1 MINTRL
7 ATERDKEGWNRVAYE
22 SPEATYAH
30 TWEWK
35 EVIEEGLGLESICL
49 VAEDKGEI
57 IGTYPAFIRPKFELS
72 KNWKVIHR
80 LTNKFQVLWSPLD
93 TTWDYGGPCIMP
105 NIDVAALKNFVADM
119 EKQAKKHYVTDIRV
133 SPFYN
138 NNYLTEILNIND
150 YRISPRLTS
159 IIDLTKSE
167 KELWRAIKKNARRYI
182 NKPKREGVTV
192 SEQTNEVGLK
202 KFYTCMQELNK
213 NSVEPIYIPSYSF
226 YKLMLDTLKPK
237 NMIKIHN
244 VLYDGTV
251 IGGGIGIYF
260 KDIVT
265 FRYAKIVEKYR
276 DLHPHYLLHW
286 VRIKE
291 SKDLG
296 YTYID
301 LGGIPSDTN
310 SGIYFFK
317 TRWGGEIKNI
327 DWYVKDVLFKK
338 VRDAK
343 RKIIRGGFFGG
354 YSYRTVKQ

>member
-1 MINTRL
+1 MINIRL
-7 ATERDKEGWNRVAYE
+7 AAEEDKEGWNRVAYE

-35 EVIEEGLGLESICL
+35 EIIEKGLGLESLCL

-57 IGTYPAFIRPKFELS
+57 IGIYPAFLRQKIVLS
-72 KNWKVIHR
+72 KKWKIIHR
-80 LTNKFQVLWSPLD
+80 LANKFQMLWSPLD
-93 TTWDYGGPCIMP
+93 TTWDYGGPCIIP
-105 NIDVAALKNFVADM
+105 DTDDKKPLLENLIVAM

-138 NNYLTEILNIND
+138 NNYLAEILSVND
-150 YRISPRLTS
+150 YRTSPRLTS

-167 KELWRAIKKNARRYI
+167 EELWHGIKKNARRYI

-192 SEQTNEVGLK
+192 SERTNEVGLK
-202 KFYTCMQELNK
+202 NFYNCMQELNK
-213 NSVEPIYIPSYSF
+213 NSVEPVYIPSYSF
-226 YKLMLDTLKPK
+226 YKLMLDKLKPK
-237 NMIKIHN
+237 NMIKIYN
-244 VLYDGTV
+244 ILYNNEV
-251 IGGGIGIYF
+251 IGGSVSIYF
-260 KDIVT
+260 KDVVT
-265 FRYAKIVEKYR
+265 FRYAKILEKYR

-296 YTYID
+296 YKYID

-317 TRWGGEIKNI
+317 TRWGGEIKNV
-327 DWYVKDVLFKK
+327 DWYIRYTKFNRIRVF
-338 VRDAK
+338 R
-343 RKIIRGGFFGG
+343 RKIIEKDFDLRELGI
-354 YSYRTVKQ
+354 